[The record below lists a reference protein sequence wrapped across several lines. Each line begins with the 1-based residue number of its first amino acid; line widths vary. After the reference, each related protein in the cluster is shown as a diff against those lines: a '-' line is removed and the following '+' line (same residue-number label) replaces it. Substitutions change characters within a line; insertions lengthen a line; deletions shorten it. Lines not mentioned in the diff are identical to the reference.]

1 MGFGMSGG
9 LMVGRVG
16 PCILFGRRHWAS
28 LPKRGDEEDRVRKV
42 DGIAWVNG
50 LVRMELIWG
59 ERESS
64 EVRNRISLFAYYS
77 ALFWNQH

>member
-1 MGFGMSGG
+1 M
-9 LMVGRVG
+9 
-16 PCILFGRRHWAS
+16 
-28 LPKRGDEEDRVRKV
+28 

-64 EVRNRISLFAYYS
+64 EVRNRILSLRTTLPYFGISIDTYGTQPFRSYGNKHVDFLPFDS
-77 ALFWNQH
+77 IPTYTNLAL

>member
-1 MGFGMSGG
+1 MSKAAGAVSSTPTSLSSMQRRVIPSSEMASMGFGMSGG

-50 LVRMELIWG
+50 LVG
-59 ERESS
+59 
-64 EVRNRISLFAYYS
+64 
-77 ALFWNQH
+77 

>member
-1 MGFGMSGG
+1 M
-9 LMVGRVG
+9 
-16 PCILFGRRHWAS
+16 
-28 LPKRGDEEDRVRKV
+28 